1 MKPQES
7 GNAPSLQVDIDS
19 LEDFWRAVEN
29 ERAAFADLIRPALRV
44 IAEEVPFGKVCGFTE
59 MTYTRP
65 KYHGVQ
71 EQGRSTLDA
80 LYAAGFQLQAAAQAI
95 AEKYRSSDAFA
106 AVRPLD
112 VTHALGGTGAD
123 ARPAAPPATGST
135 T

>member
-1 MKPQES
+1 MMKSPEGGS
-7 GNAPSLQVDIDS
+7 APALQVDIDS

-29 ERAAFADLIRPALRV
+29 ERSAFADLIRPALRV

-80 LYAAGFQLQAAAQAI
+80 LYAAGFQLQVAAQAI

-112 VTHALGGTGAD
+112 VTHALGGSSPDPPSA
-123 ARPAAPPATGST
+123 PAPPAAGT
-135 T
+135 

>member
-1 MKPQES
+1 MKPEES
-7 GNAPSLQVDIDS
+7 GRASSLEVDIDS
-19 LEDFWRAVEN
+19 LEAFWRAVES
-29 ERAAFADLIRPALRV
+29 ERAAFADSVRPALRV

-59 MTYTRP
+59 MVYTRP

-106 AVRPLD
+106 AIRPLD
-112 VTHALGGTGAD
+112 VTHALGGSSAD
-123 ARPAAPPATGST
+123 ASQPAAGST